1 MTLVLIDGCE
11 DLSSWQT
18 ASGVSVVAAGRY
30 QNCIRFGQFVTG
42 LRHRLLL
49 PYESDTITIG
59 FAVKFT
65 GPMSA
70 FQFVTLQ
77 SDNGGTEHMKVQ
89 PSAAGGLDLLRGF
102 TTVATGTAGTVVTGV
117 WYYLEFQSKLADAG
131 GTAILKLDGATIHNF
146 SGDTKNAGT
155 KTVYDQIAIQ
165 ASSTTFDID
174 DLYIKVGTD
183 TFMGGI
189 TVETLYPNGNGDTN
203 AWIGSDGNSVD
214 NYLLVDET
222 GTPNTADYTS
232 TATVGAQDL
241 YQLGN
246 LVHTDGSIVGVCHSA
261 HALRTDA
268 LTAINVKLLNRRGAT
283 NAGTALPLGTT
294 YRSYEH
300 GLTVDPETGVAFTIA
315 DVNAL
320 QSGVE
325 LA

>member
-1 MTLVLIDGCE
+1 MTLVLLDGCE
-11 DLSSWQT
+11 DTSSWT
-18 ASGVSVVAAGRY
+18 SVSGASIVSGRY
-30 QNCIRFGQFVTG
+30 QNCIRLATFSSI
-42 LRHRLLL
+42 RHRLLL
-49 PYESDTITIG
+49 PYEADTLTVG
-59 FAVKFT
+59 FAFKFT
-65 GPMSA
+65 NALSA
-70 FQFVTLQ
+70 QQFLTLQ
-77 SDNGGTEHMKVQ
+77 SDNGGTDHMKVQ
-89 PSAAGGLDLLRGF
+89 LTAAGGLELLRGF
-102 TTVATGTAGTVVTGV
+102 TTVATAVPGTVQSAL
-117 WYYLEFQSKLADAG
+117 WYYLEFQSKLHDTT
-131 GTAILKLDGATIHNF
+131 GTAILKLDGATLHNF

-155 KTVYDQIAIQ
+155 KTVYDQVSISS
-165 ASSTTFDID
+165 SSTAVDID

-189 TVETLYPNGNGDTN
+189 TVETLYPNGNGDAN

-214 NYLLVDET
+214 NYLLVDEA
-222 GTPNTADYTS
+222 GAPNTADYTS